1 LVVIGWDIFY
11 FTDVHRMGESMALLL
26 GLSGQPLYD
35 FEVLAAISAH
45 AYWLALALIMT
56 TPLVL
61 QTFRKICHSRE
72 AAQAQWLELAA
83 NVFLLSVSVTLLVGK
98 TYNPFIYFRF

>member
-1 LVVIGWDIFY
+1 
-11 FTDVHRMGESMALLL
+11 
-26 GLSGQPLYD
+26 
-35 FEVLAAISAH
+35 
-45 AYWLALALIMT
+45 
-56 TPLVL
+56 LVL